1 MNDRSYSS
9 TVYFKTVEEMQDY
22 ANEIVKDNPYIEI

>member
-9 TVYFKTVEEMQDY
+9 TVYFKTVEELNNY
-22 ANEIVKDNPYIEI
+22 VKEIVKDNPYIEI